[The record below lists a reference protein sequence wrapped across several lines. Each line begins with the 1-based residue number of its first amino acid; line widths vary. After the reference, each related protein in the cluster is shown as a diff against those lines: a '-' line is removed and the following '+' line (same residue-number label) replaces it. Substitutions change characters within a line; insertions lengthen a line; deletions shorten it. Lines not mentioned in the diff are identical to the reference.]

1 MQSLAYWLMVMVDK
15 WTPHTDLAVVQ
26 EMVRQGKRRVTTTA
40 YNGAAALGFSSRNE
54 MFEVI
59 LALTPSDFYKSME
72 AEKDPGYWQ
81 EVYKPV
87 YLCQDIYLKFIV
99 KDDVVIVS
107 FKER

>member
-1 MQSLAYWLMVMVDK
+1 
-15 WTPHTDLAVVQ
+15 
-26 EMVRQGKRRVTTTA
+26 
-40 YNGAAALGFSSRNE
+40 